1 MREYFNDILNN
12 LDTLAGLRQLENI
25 YRSVGDD
32 EGKAITEINKL
43 LTALCNVSKLFPFIP
58 ETEQQKIINQAVIS
72 EDFPNLNAN
81 LVYKWLNRHKD
92 KYFKE
97 SHHVPEAPPAPPLTG
112 EARQAKLK
120 EWLDKLGA
128 TSQPVPKMSPDEIKQ
143 GGKEWVSAIDQ
154 KAVSTEIDPDRK
166 PYTAETIAERNK
178 RIRAMQEQAFRSRN
192 PEATEEEVQL
202 FMHQASRYEIPE
214 PKGEMK
220 K

>member
-58 ETEQQKIINQAVIS
+58 EAEQQKIINQAVIS
-72 EDFPNLNAN
+72 EEFPNLNAN

-97 SHHVPEAPPAPPLTG
+97 SHHIPEQPPAPPVTEEEKQKWLKKWQAEVDKIGSSVPIVKENSPQMEWLRKRPVEMEDLGYTPPSEEKVQAHNLHIQYIRENYDPYTG
-112 EARQAKLK
+112 KPLPTWIPEK
-120 EWLDKLGA
+120 EWLN
-128 TSQPVPKMSPDEIKQ
+128 S
-143 GGKEWVSAIDQ
+143 
-154 KAVSTEIDPDRK
+154 
-166 PYTAETIAERNK
+166 
-178 RIRAMQEQAFRSRN
+178 
-192 PEATEEEVQL
+192 
-202 FMHQASRYEIPE
+202 
-214 PKGEMK
+214 KGEGK
-220 K
+220 LK